1 MMIGAFLGF
10 AVGAVMTLK
19 IIWPWVN
26 TFVSGTTGSMFEAIW
41 AGILAALIPVVV
53 VISSGPGRH
62 GIVILVC
69 IFAFTFVFGII
80 LAGNTGRVLV
90 TLVPGLFLTA
100 SVTAIGFKLNRPITF
115 LFTTI
120 IGLIESINENK
131 QRKKQA
137 IVEER
142 RRIEE
147 HRKRVREAEIRQ
159 REDEKE
165 TGSPVVE
172 QSPQTQNNT
181 SLIFRNNLNCH
192 PE

>member
-1 MMIGAFLGF
+1 MIGAFLGF

-159 REDEKE
+159 REDEKAE
-165 TGSPVVE
+165 IIAMIDE
-172 QSPQTQNNT
+172 ALEDN
-181 SLIFRNNLNCH
+181 RNDGNVMKR
-192 PE
+192 